1 MEELNKCKRR
11 RTAVVKLSEKKLK
24 FFRPGRGKGCSV
36 IAITK
41 LHGGKIATIGNLG
54 YLIFIDK
61 SKTS

>member
-24 FFRPGRGKGCSV
+24 FFWPGKGCSV